1 MQYAIIWVST
11 RGQIHRVAGSQT
23 RKERES
29 LMETIC
35 RSQIVVAMSNSPEA
49 RGDSRV
55 VLITDRRR
63 FVYLVP
69 QELAQR
75 FVEQVFR
82 DHPESCTAK

>member
-1 MQYAIIWVST
+1 
-11 RGQIHRVAGSQT
+11 
-23 RKERES
+23 
-29 LMETIC
+29 METIG
-35 RSQIVVAMSNSPEA
+35 RSQIVVAMSNSPEV

-63 FVYLVP
+63 FVYLAP
-69 QELAQR
+69 QEFARR

>member
-1 MQYAIIWVST
+1 MQYAIIWMST
-11 RGQIHRVAGSQT
+11 RGQIHWVAGSQT

-69 QELAQR
+69 QELARR